1 MLVRRLGEASV
12 PARDNFLRRAP
23 RRKLIGG
30 GWRAQPDRRAHDY
43 VVCHAKPVAL
53 VTPTRWL
60 ITALSFAATIGVS
73 IYMILGWSQ
82 QGTSLMLPAR
92 AHLFALLAVTV
103 EVLAR
108 ALKIRWSARAA
119 GIRLSLG
126 TAVRTCLGGDFGA
139 AITPARS
146 GAEPARFFILS
157 ESGLPSASVLVIL
170 YAELFLEVFSLAAV
184 VITVAL
190 VFRHAGAVVVTLTS
204 IVGGYAA
211 VVLGIGAIAILLS
224 RRNASGP
231 PPRWARRL
239 RLHAGRWR
247 TIQRAL
253 RKLRSTI
260 DSVDRID
267 PRPAIFAFLAS
278 VVHVGVR
285 LTVLP
290 ALVLTSAVAVPL
302 APLALWPLG
311 FLYGAAVVP
320 APGGGGAVEVAFR
333 AALGDAIPVQLFAA
347 ALVWWRFYTFYI
359 YILLGALAAGGT
371 VLRAVRRTEDY
382 EAEVQRPQTAA

>member
-1 MLVRRLGEASV
+1 M
-12 PARDNFLRRAP
+12 
-23 RRKLIGG
+23 
-30 GWRAQPDRRAHDY
+30 
-43 VVCHAKPVAL
+43 
-53 VTPTRWL
+53 TPTRWL
-60 ITALSFAATIGVS
+60 LTALSFAATIGVS
-73 IYMILGWSQ
+73 LYMIAGWLQ
-82 QGTSLMLPAR
+82 QGATLALPPR
-92 AHLFALLAVTV
+92 AHLLALLAVAV

-108 ALKIRWSARAA
+108 ALKIRWSAQAA
-119 GIRLSLG
+119 GIRLPLA

-170 YAELFLEVFSLAAV
+170 YAELLLEVFSLAAV
-184 VITVAL
+184 VLAVAI
-190 VFRHAGAVVVTLTS
+190 VFRHAGAVVLTL
-204 IVGGYAA
+204 VGLVGSYAA
-211 VVLGIGAIAILLS
+211 VVLGIGTVALFLS
-224 RRNASGP
+224 RRNAGGP

-253 RKLRSTI
+253 RQLRATT
-260 DSVDRID
+260 DSVERVNA
-267 PRPAIFAFLAS
+267 RPAIASFVAS
-278 VVHVGVR
+278 VVHVAIR

-290 ALVLTSAVAVPL
+290 ALVLTSVSAPL

-320 APGGGGAVEVAFR
+320 VPGGGGAVEVAFH
-333 AALGDAIPVQLFAA
+333 AALGGAIPARVFAA

-359 YILLGALAAGGT
+359 YILLGAIAAGST

-382 EAEVQRPQTAA
+382 EAEVESGDSVAEAA